1 MVATLLPPGPRGHFI
16 VGNIPEYIRDPLG
29 FLSECARKHGDVVRM
44 TFFKG
49 EVYLCNN
56 PEDIQYILVNSN
68 RSFTKSYGDG
78 SMQTL
83 LGNGLL
89 TSEGDFWRRQR
100 RLAQPA
106 FHRERISS
114 YGEVM
119 VAYTER
125 MLASWRD
132 GEMHDI
138 HQDMMRLTLEIV
150 AQTLFSTD
158 IGGDAQEV
166 GTALE
171 AAMEQLSSQESLLQ
185 ALIPE
190 NFPTPRYVRFRKAVE
205 QLNEIIYGIIRQ
217 HRTSGQD
224 RGDLLSMLLD
234 ARDEDGS
241 QMTDQQL
248 RDEVMTL
255 ILAGHETTALTLS
268 WTWYLLAQHPEA
280 EAELLAE
287 LQTALGGRAPTVT
300 DLPRLQYTEAVI
312 KESMRLY
319 PPAWATGRKAM
330 HDCEIGG
337 YSIPAGAELLL
348 CQWVVQRDP
357 RYYDNP
363 EAFMPYRWKDEAI
376 KRLPKYAYFPFGGGP
391 RLCIGN
397 SFAMMEAVLLL
408 AAMAQKFHCALV
420 PGHPVTPWPSITLRP
435 KHGIKM
441 VVSRR

>member
-1 MVATLLPPGPRGHFI
+1 MVATLLPPGPKRHFF
-16 VGNIPEYIRDPLG
+16 VGNIPEYTRDPLG
-29 FLSECARKHGDVVRM
+29 FLSECAHKYGDVVRI
-44 TFFKG
+44 TFFKA
-49 EVYLCNN
+49 EAYLCNN

-68 RSFTKSYGDG
+68 RSFTKGYGGG

-106 FHRERISS
+106 FHRERVSS

-171 AAMEQLSSQESLLQ
+171 AAMEQLSSQGSLLQ

-190 NFPTPRYVRFRKAVE
+190 NFPTPRHIRFHKAVE

-217 HRTSGQD
+217 HRASGQD

-255 ILAGHETTALTLS
+255 ILAGHETTALALS
-268 WTWYLLAQHPEA
+268 WTWYLLAQHPEVDTTMQ
-280 EAELLAE
+280 AE
-287 LQTALGGRAPTVT
+287 LQTVLGGRLPTVD
-300 DLPRLQYTEAVI
+300 DLPHLAYTRMVFTEAL
-312 KESMRLY
+312 RLY
-319 PPAWATGRKAM
+319 PPAWLMTRRAR
-330 HDCEIGG
+330 EEVVIG
-337 YSIPAGAELLL
+337 A
-348 CQWVVQRDP
+348 
-357 RYYDNP
+357 
-363 EAFMPYRWKDEAI
+363 YR
-376 KRLPKYAYFPFGGGP
+376 F
-391 RLCIGN
+391 
-397 SFAMMEAVLLL
+397 S
-408 AAMAQKFHCALV
+408 
-420 PGHPVTPWPSITLRP
+420 
-435 KHGIKM
+435 
-441 VVSRR
+441 